1 MRVPWVEARRTAY
14 AAGRP
19 LPPAELPLTSAGGGT
34 LAAPLRA
41 ATPLPGFDCAAMD
54 GYAVGDVEGPWT
66 VVGRTVAGQAGRRDP
81 LAPGLAVEIAT
92 GAVLPPGTVAVVPYE
107 YTTSDGDRV
116 RGTAIAGRNVRRT
129 GEDVPVGADLVPAGS
144 PVTPAVVGLAAAVGL
159 DALLVRPRPAIAL
172 LVTGDELVATG
183 TSADGLVRD
192 ALGPALPGWVRGL
205 GGRPL
210 PAVRV
215 RDTAADDV
223 AKAIE
228 AASGDVVVTSGGV
241 GGGPKDLIVPALS
254 ALGAELVVDR
264 VDCRPGGPQRLAL
277 LPDGRP
283 VVALPGYP
291 YAALVGVL
299 TLLGPLLAGMAG
311 RALPDLPTARAWS
324 AAHRRWAAGRAVP
337 TSPRRR
343 RPGSCRSA
351 AARTGRSSPSA
362 STDPA
367 RSGALPSPTPSP
379 SSPRTGRTTRS
390 PCWTRRA
397 DGRTRRPDLELPGR
411 GSART
416 TRSPYRTGRLIPTPG
431 AGSGGRH
438 GRRAGPDG

>member
-19 LPPAELPLTSAGGGT
+19 LPPAELPLAEAGGGT

-66 VVGRTVAGQAGRRDP
+66 VVGRTVAGQAGRADP
-81 LAPGLAVEIAT
+81 LTAGLAVEIAT
-92 GAVLPPGTVAVVPYE
+92 GAVVPPGTVAVVPYE
-107 YTTSDGDRV
+107 YTTWEADRV
-116 RGTAIAGRNVRRT
+116 RGAAIAGRNVRRT

-215 RDTAADDV
+215 PDTAPDDV
-223 AKAIE
+223 AKAVE

-241 GGGPKDLIVPALS
+241 GGGPKDLILPALS

-299 TLLGPLLAGMAG
+299 TMLGPLLAGMAG

-324 AAHRRWAAGRAVP
+324 AAHRRWAAGRAV
-337 TSPRRR
+337 SASRRRRRR

-351 AARTGRSSPSA
+351 AARTARSSPSA

-367 RSGALPSPTPSP
+367 RSGALPWPTPSP
-379 SSPRTGRTTRS
+379 SSPRTGRTTPS

-397 DGRTRRPDLELPGR
+397 DGRTGR
-411 GSART
+411 LTSGCVGPAGRT
-416 TRSPYRTGRLIPTPG
+416 TRS
-431 AGSGGRH
+431 S
-438 GRRAGPDG
+438 RRR

>member
-19 LPPAELPLTSAGGGT
+19 LPPAELPLPNAGGGT

-172 LVTGDELVATG
+172 LITGDELVATG

-192 ALGPALPGWVRGL
+192 ALGPALPGWVHGL

-254 ALGAELVVDR
+254 ALGAELAVDR

-311 RALPDLPTARAWS
+311 RALSDLPTARLVGGAPS
-324 AAHRRWAAGRAVP
+324 MGSR
-337 TSPRRR
+337 PRRPDQPAPAPTR
-343 RPGSCRSA
+343 ILPVRRRSDGSVESVGLDRPGSLWGA
-351 AARTGRSSPSA
+351 ALADAFAVVPPHWQD
-362 STDPA
+362 DPV
-367 RSGALPSPTPSP
+367 ALLDP
-379 SSPRTGRTTRS
+379 PR
-390 PCWTRRA
+390 
-397 DGRTRRPDLELPGR
+397 
-411 GSART
+411 
-416 TRSPYRTGRLIPTPG
+416 
-431 AGSGGRH
+431 
-438 GRRAGPDG
+438 